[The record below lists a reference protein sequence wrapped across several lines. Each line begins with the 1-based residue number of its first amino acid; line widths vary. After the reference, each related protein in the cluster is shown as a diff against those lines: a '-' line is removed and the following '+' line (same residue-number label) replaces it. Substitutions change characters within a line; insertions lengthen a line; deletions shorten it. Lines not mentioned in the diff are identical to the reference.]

1 MGPGPGVVAEAGVA
15 DGETRARPGPACQCP
30 RVVASAALSEADGA
44 RRPGLKAGG
53 GVVFREA
60 GGSLG
65 AGAQH

>member
-15 DGETRARPGPACQCP
+15 DGETRARPACP

>member
-1 MGPGPGVVAEAGVA
+1 MLGPGPGVVAEAGVA
-15 DGETRARPGPACQCP
+15 EGRETRARPACS